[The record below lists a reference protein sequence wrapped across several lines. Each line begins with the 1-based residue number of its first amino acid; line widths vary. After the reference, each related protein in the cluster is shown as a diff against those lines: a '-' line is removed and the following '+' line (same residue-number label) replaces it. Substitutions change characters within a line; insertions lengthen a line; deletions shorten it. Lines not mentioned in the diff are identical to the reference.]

1 MRESNLTHSTVL
13 EDSSLKVSTRN
24 EKTRKWGL
32 FVTGVVGGTL
42 MTLYAIATPFVAPA
56 FRKICLPYVP
66 ATNEQIR
73 NVLKMLQLRSGHLVD
88 IGSGDGRI
96 VIAAAKK
103 GFQAEGYELNPWLV
117 WYSRYRAWR
126 EGVNHNAKFHRLDMW
141 KVNFSPYTNVVIF
154 GVPPMMPQ
162 LEKKL
167 QSELGESARVVA
179 CRFPFPHW
187 VPDHVFGQGADTVWV
202 YDLVAINK
210 TEFRSGVQKQCRS
223 QSTEL

>member
-1 MRESNLTHSTVL
+1 MLSQHIPGEETGKRSKKMRESNLTHSTVL

-141 KVNFSPYTNVVIF
+141 KFPSLPQEWQTVASHFAIRWDFLNCGGSIDGKHVHI
-154 GVPPMMPQ
+154 VPP
-162 LEKKL
+162 
-167 QSELGESARVVA
+167 
-179 CRFPFPHW
+179 PHSGRTIITTRG
-187 VPDHVFGQGADTVWV
+187 FTV
-202 YDLVAINK
+202 L
-210 TEFRSGVQKQCRS
+210 C
-223 QSTEL
+223 

>member
-1 MRESNLTHSTVL
+1 MLSQHIPGEETGKRSKKMRESNLTHSTVL

-96 VIAAAKK
+96 V
-103 GFQAEGYELNPWLV
+103 
-117 WYSRYRAWR
+117 
-126 EGVNHNAKFHRLDMW
+126 
-141 KVNFSPYTNVVIF
+141 NFSPYTNVVIF